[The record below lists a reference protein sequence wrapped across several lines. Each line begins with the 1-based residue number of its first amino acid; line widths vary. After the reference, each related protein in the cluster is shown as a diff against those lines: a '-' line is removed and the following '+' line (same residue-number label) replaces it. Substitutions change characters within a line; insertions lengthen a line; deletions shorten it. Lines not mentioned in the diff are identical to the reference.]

1 MAKEDEGFIVINKKI
16 RKWRY
21 YHNPTARSLWL
32 YILLETNWKNQYNRD
47 GILVPRGSLLRSE
60 RTMAEESGLS
70 RNTVRYWLKKLVES
84 GEITIQKTTHQYS
97 VINVVNYSKYQDYT
111 QSNHPV
117 NHPPTEPPTEPPT
130 GPDRTKRT
138 KRTKETREGTKGFV
152 PPTLEEVIAFARSV
166 GYPQHKAEKFFR
178 YYSGTDWKAGKKRL
192 TNWQEKLQEWKT
204 EDDAQGSTKAH
215 NSVGGRRGRVAQLP
229 DYKQKPQEKL
239 VDATSED
246 IEEFRELLKQ
256 HEEN

>member
-70 RNTVRYWLKKLVES
+70 RNTVRYWLKKFVES

-178 YYSGTDWKAGKKRL
+178 YYSGTDWKAGKHRL

>member
-32 YILLETNWKNQYNRD
+32 YILLEANWKNQYNRD

-178 YYSGTDWKAGKKRL
+178 YYSGTDWKAGKHRL

>member
-47 GILVPRGSLLRSE
+47 GILVLRGSLLRSE

-117 NHPPTEPPTEPPT
+117 NHPPTEPPTDPPT
-130 GPDRTKRT
+130 GPERTKST

-178 YYSGTDWKAGKKRL
+178 YYSGTDWKAGKHRL

-229 DYKQKPQEKL
+229 DYKQKPQEEL
-239 VDATSED
+239 VDATSDD

>member
-117 NHPPTEPPTEPPT
+117 NHPPTEPPTGPPT

-178 YYSGTDWKAGKKRL
+178 YYSGTDWKAGKHRL

-204 EDDAQGSTKAH
+204 EDDAQGSTEAH